1 MVDIFI
7 LLSHLSRDVSNN
19 LWRSLR
25 YVSHKT
31 VASFEML
38 KCHLSGQRDA
48 KLFSFYRQTVL
59 QDGVVF
65 YLAIWE
71 VLRQGNM
78 INNLF

>member
-7 LLSHLSRDVSNN
+7 LFSHLSRDVSDN

-25 YVSHKT
+25 YVSHNI

-38 KCHLSGQRDA
+38 KFA
-48 KLFSFYRQTVL
+48 KLFSCYRQTVL
-59 QDGVVF
+59 KDGVVF

-78 INNLF
+78 IDNSF